1 MDGYRTGSPSPCA
14 GQLKGDLLL
23 IHGPGDDNCHYQGQ
37 ETLVNELIRQDK
49 QFRMMSYPNRT
60 HAIKE
65 GANTTLHL
73 RELMTSFLREK
84 LPAGPR

>member
-1 MDGYRTGSPSPCA
+1 
-14 GQLKGDLLL
+14 
-23 IHGPGDDNCHYQGQ
+23 
-37 ETLVNELIRQDK
+37 VNELIRQDK
-49 QFRMMSYPNRT
+49 PFRMMSYPNRS

-65 GANTTLHL
+65 GANTTTHL